1 MAVDRST
8 RPGVGMGVSL
18 WDKQIL
24 LQRLSWLIQIIKN
37 AENMFWAMNED
48 VTRDFGI
55 LRWAFDAE
63 LKDLA
68 IQTIPGAQNCDF

>member
-1 MAVDRST
+1 MAEDRST
-8 RPGVGMGVSL
+8 WPGVGRGGSL
-18 WDKQIL
+18 WDKKIL
-24 LQRLSWLIQIIKN
+24 LQRLCWLIQVIKN
-37 AENMFWAMNED
+37 VKNMFWGMNEV

-68 IQTIPGAQNCDF
+68 I